1 MPGNIG
7 TDVRAIA
14 DGEVVQL
21 YEETPN
27 NTFGNAAWGN
37 FVLIRHKE
45 SKRHWDQTIL
55 PDGSLSYVYSL
66 YLHLEENSVDP
77 IVGDNVVAGEII
89 ASRDNT
95 GRSTG
100 SHLHVRVVLHPERDV
115 LLTPNNTLDSENN
128 SRNPELWLSPI
139 PGTGTA
145 IGQVRDTNGNPV
157 SNLVVCGIQK
167 QAPTTGYAS
176 SRTYSFTWANPDDIF
191 HENFGTTDVRPGT
204 YSLYAANLS
213 TGCGGAHVYDL
224 GWHTFAFDT
233 ATFVG
238 LYPAWLPTVRPS
250 SLWDAQLFIRNH
262 ETSRRN
268 VNYTSFYNAGYSIG
282 QSGRNSNPQGT
293 SVVADEPDV
302 AYSGIVVSNQD
313 SSTLLITSRN
323 GQPAG
328 YTGIVATNINNN
340 VNIPSGWERAGP
352 RLYAPLVKKNWNG
365 RWSKIYVANAG
376 IQTTTVYVT
385 YYKNGLGYGGGYS
398 KIEPN
403 TREVFASG
411 TVGLADGIYSAVII
425 SSTNQPLAAIVLE
438 GDGSG
443 VSSRPAAYNAFSSAG
458 NTTLYAPLVKKN
470 YSNSTTGIT
479 LQNTSSSSAN
489 FEARYYDMN
498 GNQQGQTVV
507 DTISSNSPYVLYN
520 PAQIPDGFLGSI
532 RITSTNGKPLVGQM
546 SEARTTG
553 TIIQLMSNLA
563 LGGTA
568 TIHLPL
574 WYDNYTATGGNWVSG
589 VNVQN
594 ADSGINNITATWFD
608 QAGNPALTQTATLNG
623 TYDTHN
629 FYDTALN
636 NFVGSVVIQ
645 STNGKK
651 IVAVSNILNY
661 AGAAGTDKAMA
672 FNGSNR

>member
-145 IGQVRDTNGNPV
+145 IGQVKDTNGNPV

-224 GWHTFAFDT
+224 GSHTFAFDT

-323 GQPAG
+323 GQP
-328 YTGIVATNINNN
+328 
-340 VNIPSGWERAGP
+340 
-352 RLYAPLVKKNWNG
+352 
-365 RWSKIYVANAG
+365 
-376 IQTTTVYVT
+376 
-385 YYKNGLGYGGGYS
+385 
-398 KIEPN
+398 
-403 TREVFASG
+403 
-411 TVGLADGIYSAVII
+411 
-425 SSTNQPLAAIVLE
+425 
-438 GDGSG
+438 
-443 VSSRPAAYNAFSSAG
+443 
-458 NTTLYAPLVKKN
+458 
-470 YSNSTTGIT
+470 
-479 LQNTSSSSAN
+479 
-489 FEARYYDMN
+489 
-498 GNQQGQTVV
+498 
-507 DTISSNSPYVLYN
+507 
-520 PAQIPDGFLGSI
+520 
-532 RITSTNGKPLVGQM
+532 
-546 SEARTTG
+546 
-553 TIIQLMSNLA
+553 
-563 LGGTA
+563 
-568 TIHLPL
+568 
-574 WYDNYTATGGNWVSG
+574 TGGV
-589 VNVQN
+589 
-594 ADSGINNITATWFD
+594 
-608 QAGNPALTQTATLNG
+608 
-623 TYDTHN
+623 
-629 FYDTALN
+629 
-636 NFVGSVVIQ
+636 
-645 STNGKK
+645 
-651 IVAVSNILNY
+651 
-661 AGAAGTDKAMA
+661 
-672 FNGSNR
+672 